1 MTSTAARTTIT
12 ALRIPVAATA
22 SASAGTKRS
31 IGWTVPTLRW
41 YVLGREDGLPYVF
54 VDMNTLPNAEQ
65 DDRFDDPII
74 VAGIRF
80 HNLCLADTG
89 GISRRPDLWRIEMPN
104 AIGWQRGT
112 SIKRGMPSR
121 SMTCARPCKGE
132 STKRFAPVGRCGYKL
147 IAQSSAGPWRR
158 VAP

>member
-1 MTSTAARTTIT
+1 M
-12 ALRIPVAATA
+12 
-22 SASAGTKRS
+22 
-31 IGWTVPTLRW
+31 
-41 YVLGREDGLPYVF
+41 PYVF

-74 VAGIRF
+74 VASIRF

-112 SIKRGMPSR
+112 DRLIIIN
-121 SMTCARPCKGE
+121 MTHRQL
-132 STKRFAPVGRCGYKL
+132 TPVRDTGL
-147 IAQSSAGPWRR
+147 
-158 VAP
+158 